1 MAESARQRAAELLL
15 RMHREQGYSQI
26 LLDRALREETWTEAD
41 RALLSRLVYGAEER
55 RLTLD
60 WFLGQ
65 CTRAPLKRAHPA
77 VLEILRVGA
86 YQLLFMDRIP
96 ASAAVNEAVKIAK
109 TMGQGHAAGFVNG
122 VLRSLDRRRE
132 ELWRQLPE
140 GEAGEEIRYSC
151 PRALIRLWR
160 EAYGEERTAELLA
173 ALNEVP
179 PAVIRVNTLRTTPE
193 EWARE
198 AAQAGMTAENV
209 PGLPAALRLTG
220 NVSWKKLDFL
230 GEKWYYQDVASQW
243 CVEALDPQ
251 PGERVADVC
260 AAPGGKRFT
269 AAQKMRNSGRILS
282 GDVYAAKC
290 EEMERRAALYGITVL
305 ETVTRD
311 ASAPCPAAWAGAFD
325 RVLCDVPCSGFG
337 VIRRKPE
344 IRYKSLEAVAELPAL
359 QYRILEQAARM
370 VRPGGVLQYSTCTLN
385 PAENEQV
392 AERFLREHPEFEPRV
407 LPIAP
412 VFERLAAE
420 PSWRVTL
427 FPSVHGSDGFFIAGF
442 QRRGEG
448 A

>member
-1 MAESARQRAAELLL
+1 
-15 RMHREQGYSQI
+15 
-26 LLDRALREETWTEAD
+26 
-41 RALLSRLVYGAEER
+41 
-55 RLTLD
+55 
-60 WFLGQ
+60 
-65 CTRAPLKRAHPA
+65 
-77 VLEILRVGA
+77 
-86 YQLLFMDRIP
+86 
-96 ASAAVNEAVKIAK
+96 
-109 TMGQGHAAGFVNG
+109 
-122 VLRSLDRRRE
+122 
-132 ELWRQLPE
+132 
-140 GEAGEEIRYSC
+140 
-151 PRALIRLWR
+151 
-160 EAYGEERTAELLA
+160 
-173 ALNEVP
+173 
-179 PAVIRVNTLRTTPE
+179 
-193 EWARE
+193 
-198 AAQAGMTAENV
+198 
-209 PGLPAALRLTG
+209 
-220 NVSWKKLDFL
+220 
-230 GEKWYYQDVASQW
+230 
-243 CVEALDPQ
+243 
-251 PGERVADVC
+251 
-260 AAPGGKRFT
+260 
-269 AAQKMRNSGRILS
+269 MRNSGRILS